1 MRSPAEDEGDRMSG
15 CIFCDIVQELI
26 PAKLLHKD
34 DRAIAFQDIAPKAPT
49 HFLVVP
55 RAHLADLDDAAPDHA
70 ELLGHLLLVAKDV
83 ASKSGLTNGYRVV
96 INRGSDAGQTVHH
109 LHLHVLG
116 GRAMGWPPG

>member
-1 MRSPAEDEGDRMSG
+1 
-15 CIFCDIVQELI
+15 V
-26 PAKLLHKD
+26 
-34 DRAIAFQDIAPKAPT
+34 
-49 HFLVVP
+49 LVIP

-83 ASKSGLTNGYRVV
+83 ASKAKLENGYRVV

-116 GRAMGWPPG
+116 GRKMSWPPG